1 MRKHFWIFVL
11 CTVFLLSLTAC
22 GSQQTQ
28 EAVATEDNDYVYQP
42 EFIALGSGEENSY
55 YTAMIFDGNF
65 LYYNQSQ
72 YDEGTEVSQSDNH
85 HTEKLYEYSLE
96 NGSQREVPVQIAA
109 DRSISLFSRDKAGNI
124 YAVLCDYSKEE
135 VTEDG
140 FLKPEWFLNKYD
152 SQGTMTLEKDI
163 TGVVGQYGEEYVSD
177 IAVDEQGNLY
187 LCLSD
192 VILLYNAEGEERGVI
207 EVNTSWICDL
217 ETGKNGKVY
226 FGYYDNNSNG
236 EIVLSE
242 IDFQKKEIGN
252 TYKNIPGMSGNG
264 LAVGITNDFLLND
277 GSKVYEYDL
286 ATQTCEEILAWADCN
301 VLGTNIQKI
310 GVAEDGT
317 IMAVLRDW
325 TAGTTELV
333 KLTAADPSE
342 IEEAQEIVIATLYD
356 DSSLQQAVVAFNKA
370 NDKYRV
376 TIKTYMSGSNWDS
389 DTRRTALTRL
399 QNDIISNTN
408 CPDIINLGQIDEKP
422 YIEKGVF
429 EDLYP
434 YLEKSDVLS
443 KEDFF
448 ENILDGY
455 TYDGKLLSIPATVGI
470 RTVVG
475 KTSVVGEK
483 MGWTLDEMITC
494 AKEHPEAVCFGEV
507 ESGTVLYN
515 CMIYNQDVFMDWEE
529 GKCHFD
535 TEEFKR
541 ILEFANEFPSEIDWE
556 SDYQTYFGEPDIEDF
571 KSERVLL
578 KWAYINSIPEIQLC
592 PAQFGEEVTY
602 IGFPTPDGSVGCELY
617 ASATYG
623 IIAKSPNKDGA
634 WAFLESYLTNSSDS
648 HWTLS
653 WGFPSL
659 KSKFEQEAKSFEDS
673 WGTTSITMA
682 DGWSYTYHKPT
693 EEEINLVKE
702 LIAAGKMTS
711 SFDENIS
718 AILFEE
724 ADAYFKGQKSL
735 DEVVDI
741 IQNRVQIYMSEKS
754 AN

>member
-1 MRKHFWIFVL
+1 MRKHFGIFVL

-22 GSQQTQ
+22 GAQQS
-28 EAVATEDNDYVYQP
+28 EESAAAVDNDYVYLP
-42 EFIALGSGEENSY
+42 EFIEFGSGEEDSY
-55 YTAMIFDGNF
+55 YGTMIFDGNS
-65 LYYNQSQ
+65 LYY
-72 YDEGTEVSQSDNH
+72 SQSECDEETAVS
-85 HTEKLYEYSLE
+85 TEKLYAYSLE
-96 NGSQREVPVQIAA
+96 DGSQKEIPMQIAA
-109 DRSISLFSRDKAGNI
+109 GRSISRFCMDEAGNI
-124 YAVLCDYSKEE
+124 YAVLCDYSKGE
-135 VTEDG
+135 TSEDG
-140 FLKPEWFLNKYD
+140 FLKPELFINKYD

-163 TGVVGQYGEEYVSD
+163 TGVVRQYGEDYVNNMT
-177 IAVDEQGNLY
+177 VDEQGNLY
-187 LCLSD
+187 LGLSD
-192 VILLYNAEGEERGVI
+192 AVLLFNAEGEERGAV
-207 EVNTSWICDL
+207 EVNASWICGL

-226 FGYYDNNSNG
+226 FGYYDNNGNG
-236 EIVLSE
+236 EMVLSE
-242 IDFQKKEIGN
+242 IDFQRKEISN
-252 TYKNIPGMSGNG
+252 TYKNIPGMSGDG
-264 LAVGITNDFLLND
+264 LTVGITKDFLLND
-277 GSKVYEYDL
+277 GSRVYEYDL
-286 ATQTCEEILAWADCN
+286 TTQTYEEILAWADCN
-301 VLGTNIQKI
+301 VLGTNIQGI
-310 GVAEDGT
+310 GVTENGT
-317 IMAVLRDW
+317 IMAVFRDW
-325 TAGTTELV
+325 SAGTTELV

-342 IEEAQEIVIATLYD
+342 IEEAEEIVIATLYND
-356 DSSLQQAVVAFNKA
+356 QSLQKAVVAFNKA
-370 NDKYRV
+370 NDKYRA
-376 TIKTYMSGSNWDS
+376 TIKTYISGNEWDS
-389 DTRRTALTRL
+389 DSYNAARTRL
-399 QNDIISNTN
+399 QNDIISDTN
-408 CPDIINLGQIDEKP
+408 CPDILNLTQINEEA

-434 YLEKSDVLS
+434 YLEKSNVLS

-483 MGWTLDEMITC
+483 MGWTLDELITC

-571 KSERVLL
+571 KAERVLL

-592 PAQFGEEVTY
+592 PAQFDEEVTY

-617 ASATYG
+617 PDATYG
-623 IIAKSPNKDGA
+623 IIAKSPKKDGA

-648 HWTLS
+648 HWTLT

-659 KSKFEQEAKSFEDS
+659 KSKFEQSAKSYEDS

-693 EEEINLVKE
+693 EEEINLVRE
-702 LIAAGKMTS
+702 LIAAGKMQS
-711 SFDENIS
+711 SFDGNIS

-741 IQNRVQIYMSEKS
+741 IQNRAQIYMSEKN